1 MLITSLDNDKIK
13 KYIKLK
19 EKKYRDLYN
28 EFLVEGEHADIRM
41 AMNLY
46 VHNSEEEKFKGIKS
60 LKNFSD

>member
-1 MLITSLDNDKIK
+1 MLLSMSWIGL
-13 KYIKLK
+13 
-19 EKKYRDLYN
+19 
-28 EFLVEGEHADIRM
+28 FLVEGEHADIRM